1 VDEVKKIIEIA
12 KQVFLQDGYHA
23 PMVFVKGGKGKVVVE
38 MKNFGGNSYQREL
51 DMLNLGTDVAC
62 KYNIGDLDLV
72 VIVTEGW
79 TSTNLTV
86 LPSKDPKRIEVLS
99 INFLDVPAG
108 EEKVTAYRIIRDR
121 FGKAVDLRPLYKS
134 LDFFEAKGHLLPAF
148 VRGYKVISPV
158 HN

>member
-23 PMVFVKGGKGKVVVE
+23 PMVFIKGDKGKVVVE
-38 MKNFGGNSYQREL
+38 MKNFGSNSYQREL

-62 KYNIGDLDLV
+62 KHNVGDMDLV
-72 VIVTEGW
+72 VIVSEAWASRTMQM
-79 TSTNLTV
+79 
-86 LPSKDPKRIEVLS
+86 LPSRDPKRIEILS
-99 INFLDVPAG
+99 INFLNVG
-108 EEKVTAYRIIRDR
+108 SQEEKASMFQVIRNKW
-121 FGKAVDLRPLYKS
+121 GKAIELRPFDKS
-134 LDFFEAKGHLLPAF
+134 TEFFEVKGHILPAF